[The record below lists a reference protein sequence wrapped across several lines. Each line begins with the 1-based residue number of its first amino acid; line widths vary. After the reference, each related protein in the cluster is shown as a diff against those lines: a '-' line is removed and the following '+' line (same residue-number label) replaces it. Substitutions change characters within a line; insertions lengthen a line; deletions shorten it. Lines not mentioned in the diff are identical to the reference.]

1 MKKFGWKF
9 FLVLN
14 VFALLVAQLSFAQEL
29 KEKLTSNGRAFI
41 AEGKAFMQEG
51 KSYGEIE
58 KEAIQNALDKIV
70 GMSGGMSIRSKTS
83 MREES
88 DGSDVSSKFRETIA
102 TRGKAKITSYK
113 IVPNSDK
120 VVDGIFQLK
129 VAAVVQIETNNDSRI
144 KVWARDFT
152 FDNQSS
158 GPLLELSSGP
168 LLELMKSTLAK
179 SSKLNLIFP
188 ERNNSD
194 FNDVDKE
201 HDYEVCGT
209 VSKFTI
215 VIKENQ
221 NKKNLQALFGSEILQ
236 NQYDQLRIYCAR
248 VEFRFVNS
256 FDNTCFV
263 IGGNGKY
270 TENAMNAESGA
281 AVMEV
286 IVRSFND
293 LEKNLLKHFGG

>member
-152 FDNQSS
+152 VDNQ
-158 GPLLELSSGP
+158 PSGP

-221 NKKNLQALFGSEILQ
+221 NKKNLQALFGSQIPQ
-236 NQYDQLRIYCAR
+236 NQYDELRIYSAR

-270 TENAMNAESGA
+270 TENARNQQSEA